1 MMDNEHGWFYYHDD
15 VRDKI
20 NLNEILKTAEIICSV
35 LGLELGKSWEAYVS
49 ELPKLPWSSMFL
61 SSLDLDSF
69 AEILKP
75 NHLQAR
81 ILHALYQGPS
91 GLKSI
96 HYNAVESCDEDVKVD
111 PMEITFL
118 KTLSEKRRSQWSLT
132 LNKLGI

>member
-49 ELPKLPWSSMFL
+49 ELPKLPWTSMFL
-61 SSLDLDSF
+61 TPLELDSF

-75 NHLQAR
+75 KQLQPR
-81 ILHALYQGPS
+81 ILHVLYQGPR

-96 HYNAVESCDEDVKVD
+96 DYNAVESCDEDIKVD
-111 PMEITFL
+111 LMEIKFPENFDR
-118 KTLSEKRRSQWSLT
+118 KK
-132 LNKLGI
+132 